1 LSHSTLPLEL
11 KLKLLTSSPSK
22 DIYNLSVPERFSSSP
37 ELTSICSNPERNSLL
52 LVHIVLSQLLINIAN
67 RSFKWMIG

>member
-1 LSHSTLPLEL
+1 MKVPETRGMPLE
-11 KLKLLTSSPSK
+11 